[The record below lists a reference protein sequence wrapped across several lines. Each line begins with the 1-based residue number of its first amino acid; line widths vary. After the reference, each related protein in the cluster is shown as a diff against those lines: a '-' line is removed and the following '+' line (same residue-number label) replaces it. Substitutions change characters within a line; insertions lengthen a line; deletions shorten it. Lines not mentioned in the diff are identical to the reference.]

1 MKVYMSKVN
10 WREKDQRWE
19 DIEATREHFANFII
33 LFDINPVIGGLKFPS
48 CACLWYSYF
57 DFTFNMNY
65 RPEIFG
71 NYQVTYLCF
80 TISKVREIDVKKSY
94 FSGVSFIIWVVLY
107 TCHGHPSH
115 KIKLL
120 IFLSFRM
127 EKMIT
132 KFIRDVAKSRI
143 LT

>member
-1 MKVYMSKVN
+1 
-10 WREKDQRWE
+10 
-19 DIEATREHFANFII
+19 
-33 LFDINPVIGGLKFPS
+33 
-48 CACLWYSYF
+48 
-57 DFTFNMNY
+57 
-65 RPEIFG
+65 
-71 NYQVTYLCF
+71 
-80 TISKVREIDVKKSY
+80 
-94 FSGVSFIIWVVLY
+94 VLY